1 METALSQRAKKL
13 QALLAEAYPEARC
26 ELDHRNAYELLVAT
40 ILSAQCTDARVNQVT
55 PAFFA
60 RFPDAHALAQA
71 GQEEVEEL
79 IKSTGFYRNKAK
91 ALLGMA
97 KALVERHGGEVPRD
111 MEAMV
116 KLPGVGRKTANVV
129 LGTAYDIW
137 GVERERPTPLI
148 AVALAVFG
156 GIYLGWLGS
165 YLIAVRKLQE
175 GAYLTLMLY
184 GCVAFSDSA
193 AYFVGRAW
201 GRHRLSPHVSPK
213 KTWEGY
219 VGSVI
224 GGAIFG
230 ALVSGLPDTQVLTWG
245 HGAVIGLLI
254 GALGTL
260 GDLGISAIKRQ
271 VGAKDS
277 SHLIPG
283 HGGIL
288 DRTDSV
294 LVSAAIGY
302 YYLVW
307 FVF

>member
-1 METALSQRAKKL
+1 MLKTRVLTAIVALPVLIATIVIGGWL
-13 QALLAEAYPEARC
+13 FAGVVLAALLIGGLEYVHLLRQGNYRVPTWLVLALIALPVAATWFEHAEW
-26 ELDHRNAYELLVAT
+26 
-40 ILSAQCTDARVNQVT
+40 RV
-55 PAFFA
+55 P
-60 RFPDAHALAQA
+60 
-71 GQEEVEEL
+71 G
-79 IKSTGFYRNKAK
+79 I
-91 ALLGMA
+91 ALL
-97 KALVERHGGEVPRD
+97 LI
-111 MEAMV
+111 
-116 KLPGVGRKTANVV
+116 

-137 GVERERPTPLI
+137 GYERERPAPL
-148 AVALAVFG
+148 VPLALAVFG

-165 YLIAVRKLQE
+165 YLIAVRKLEE
-175 GAYLTLMLY
+175 GAYLTLVLY

-201 GRHRLSPHVSPK
+201 GRHRLSPRVSPK

-219 VGSVI
+219 LGSIV

-230 ALVSGLPDTQVLTWG
+230 ALVGGLPDTRVLTWG
-245 HGAVIGLLI
+245 HGALIGLLI
-254 GALGTL
+254 GTLGTL

-271 VGAKDS
+271 MGAKDS

-294 LVSAAIGY
+294 LVSAVIGY